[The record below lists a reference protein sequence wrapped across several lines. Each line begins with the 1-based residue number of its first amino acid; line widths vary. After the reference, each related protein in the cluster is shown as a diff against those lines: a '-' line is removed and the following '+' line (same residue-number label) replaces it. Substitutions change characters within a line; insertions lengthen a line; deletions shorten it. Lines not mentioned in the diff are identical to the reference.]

1 MSDRRRDSSRETKD
15 RNRKFEFEEYRERG
29 RHRDRDRDRDR
40 ESESYC
46 REEDDLRWKRDVR
59 ERSLSSNRKRRIRNS
74 DYTAHSIH
82 STHNNYNNRN
92 EEASRH
98 QTLGLGEKGTKYGTE
113 PNAQYSRY
121 TMATT
126 RKYDPPTTESLHAKK
141 LAALDH
147 EQFLIARKSKRAAR
161 ESPGHQLWPKT
172 PPRAE
177 FYFGSEIEGEGE
189 GDDFENDTL
198 KSDALKDNSSS
209 GVLDSHKES
218 ESATLE
224 AHDYNDD
231 QFGPSIVRVKVPSAL
246 KPSINSFST
255 VKAAKFGYGSD
266 LMPGEGSA
274 MAGFVSSGQR
284 IPRRGEIG
292 LDSTEISRFE
302 TAGYVMSGSRH
313 HMMNAVRM
321 RKENQVISAEEKRMI
336 SQMALEERVK
346 REEEIVKTFK
356 TMVEEKALQKQN
368 QTKFK

>member
-172 PPRAE
+172 PPRAAGIKTSTGMVRRAS
-177 FYFGSEIEGEGE
+177 FVDASPPGKPAILRFMGSNGSLGLALGPVAQPLNSNATAQARPAHLVLI
-189 GDDFENDTL
+189 DTPL
-198 KSDALKDNSSS
+198 IWQL
-209 GVLDSHKES
+209 
-218 ESATLE
+218 
-224 AHDYNDD
+224 
-231 QFGPSIVRVKVPSAL
+231 QQQ
-246 KPSINSFST
+246 
-255 VKAAKFGYGSD
+255 
-266 LMPGEGSA
+266 
-274 MAGFVSSGQR
+274 AGCQR
-284 IPRRGEIG
+284 LCCRGLG
-292 LDSTEISRFE
+292 
-302 TAGYVMSGSRH
+302 
-313 HMMNAVRM
+313 
-321 RKENQVISAEEKRMI
+321 
-336 SQMALEERVK
+336 
-346 REEEIVKTFK
+346 
-356 TMVEEKALQKQN
+356 
-368 QTKFK
+368 